1 MKSQDGAGDKGNFN
15 EGFKAFHAAAMG
27 SLEPEAIVELWNLHD
42 EKGFA
47 LFHSLS
53 KRREKG
59 VW

>member
-27 SLEPEAIVELWNLHD
+27 SLDPEAIVELWNLHD

-47 LFHSLS
+47 LFH
-53 KRREKG
+53 K
-59 VW
+59 